1 VATPLR
7 SGALIEIGPYRI
19 RASLAEGM
27 QQFNNADDLTMINI
41 GRAAVSEGEKTII
54 SQEVTGAVLQT
65 SDTASKQVARVSGS
79 SDERRSAHKKSSAPD
94 HGSGHLASS
103 FVDAFADGA
112 SVEPDI
118 LAGRTDRELA
128 HELGRTMQSVA
139 HGLFALTKSVNQMR
153 ELIGSEQSAD
163 YGIASQDSQNSSQRV
178 LQFLLAINQAG
189 YGRSDE
195 ILGDMV
201 ADLVGHEHAMF
212 GAMQA
217 ALFRL
222 LNELSPTTIEAKS
235 GKGFFK
241 SKKSAHWDD
250 YVDLWANLSAKSENG
265 LLDVYLDYFKQAYDN
280 KMNGI

>member
-1 VATPLR
+1 
-7 SGALIEIGPYRI
+7 
-19 RASLAEGM
+19 
-27 QQFNNADDLTMINI
+27 MINI
-41 GRAAVSEGEKTII
+41 GRPAVSEGEKTII
-54 SQEVTGAVLQT
+54 STGATKSALKGLGAT
-65 SDTASKQVARVSGS
+65 TKAVAPVQGS
-79 SDERRSAHKKSSAPD
+79 RDEPRAAYKKSSAPD

-139 HGLFALTKSVNQMR
+139 HGLFALTKSINQMR

-201 ADLVGHEHAMF
+201 ADLVGHEQAMF

-241 SKKSAHWDD
+241 SKKSANWDD

-280 KMNGI
+280 KMDGI